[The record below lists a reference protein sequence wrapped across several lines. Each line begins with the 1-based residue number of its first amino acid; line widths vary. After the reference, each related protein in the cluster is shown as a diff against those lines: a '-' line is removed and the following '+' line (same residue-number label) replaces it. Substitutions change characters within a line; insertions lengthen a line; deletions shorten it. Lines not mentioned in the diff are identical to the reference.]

1 MNKQE
6 FALVLK
12 VIKSSYPTSN
22 AQFDETVISVWYE
35 MLKDLDYSVCL
46 TAVTN
51 FAKNSKYMPTIADIR
66 EACSKEAEVL
76 IKPYNEAWEDVLK
89 VVRKYGNRGAK
100 EAMEELD
107 PLTRKA
113 VKCLGFYDICTTTSV
128 ASLRREFK
136 DIYNGYKE
144 DADYNIKASSAI
156 GNAKKGDRL
165 IEQYRGIDEAQNE

>member
-6 FALVLK
+6 FAFVFK

-46 TAVTN
+46 TAVSN

-76 IKPYNEAWEDVLK
+76 IKPYNEAWEDVLR

-107 PLTRKA
+107 PITRKV
-113 VKCLGFYDICTTTSV
+113 VKCIGFYEICTTSSI

-136 DIYNGYKE
+136 DIYMSYK
-144 DADYNIKASSAI
+144 DDGDYNIKSSSSI
-156 GNAKKGDRL
+156 CSNKKGVSL
-165 IEQYRGIDEAQNE
+165 IE